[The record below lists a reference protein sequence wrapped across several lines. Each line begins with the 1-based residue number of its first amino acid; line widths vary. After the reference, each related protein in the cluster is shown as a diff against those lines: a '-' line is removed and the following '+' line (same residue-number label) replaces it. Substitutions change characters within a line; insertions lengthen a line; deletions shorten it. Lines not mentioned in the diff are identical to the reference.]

1 MVDSQAQISIIKINQ
16 IQIDQV
22 NKQEIVRITGV
33 TPGIIRT
40 EGSVIMQLNFDKFVV
55 THKFHVVQDD
65 FNIPTDGIVGHDFV
79 KANRCN
85 LCFEEDIMTI
95 KYEDIDTKLN
105 YMKVQTKTQLFCH
118 RDVKQ

>member
-40 EGSVIMQLNFDKFVV
+40 EGSVIMQLNFVLCS
-55 THKFHVVQDD
+55 
-65 FNIPTDGIVGHDFV
+65 GIKQHGFSIQG
-79 KANRCN
+79 A
-85 LCFEEDIMTI
+85 T
-95 KYEDIDTKLN
+95 
-105 YMKVQTKTQLFCH
+105 LF
-118 RDVKQ
+118 